1 MHIPSARVHREML
14 SEETGTWV
22 VPAIGNGDTAILI
35 KAPSSTLKALV
46 SGAKLEF
53 VFGVKDGYL
62 CCGTRIFDVP
72 DAPVLLCS
80 VQRHLE
86 EHEALTRVAKSG
98 KTPVFLYNEL
108 DVCVAWS
115 GGIIESEEMVAF
127 QKFTSDPARFYSGP
141 ITPDLN
147 TILDK
152 FEPVLEFGSNLDNT
166 FELLSVSLAHGPW
179 TANIISFAGTRHHQT
194 VILTDANEG
203 GVLEKTTWASLESV
217 FPLSLYHSPQVHI
230 GNKSR
235 ELTDVLAFYEYGT
248 FFFESKDLSVIQA
261 GIERGRE
268 RRLKGTQKQAH
279 YAIEQLVGASK
290 AAKRGE
296 VVTDS
301 DNEVINLVLD
311 KPIHCIALLTELMH
325 EGDWSNIEKALINAM
340 IETGDFFHL
349 FDLREFITLLKAS
362 NGEPHLFDYNLIKRC
377 ERFVESRSVH
387 MRSRMGQKKPTPKGM
402 ES

>member
-1 MHIPSARVHREML
+1 MHIPSARVHKEMR
-14 SEETGTWV
+14 SEEAGTWI
-22 VPAIGNGDTAILI
+22 VPAVGNGDTAILI

-46 SGAKLEF
+46 SGAKLAF
-53 VFGVKDGYL
+53 VFGVKDGHL

-86 EHEALTRVAKSG
+86 EHEALARFAKAG
-98 KTPVFLYNEL
+98 TTPVFLYNEL

-115 GGIIESEEMVAF
+115 DGVIESEEGAEL
-127 QKFTSDPARFYSGP
+127 QKFASDPSRFYSGP
-141 ITPDLN
+141 MTPASN
-147 TILDK
+147 AILDR
-152 FEPVLEFGSNLDNT
+152 FEPVLEHGTNPDTT
-166 FELLSVSLAHGPW
+166 FEILEVSIGHGPW
-179 TANIISFAGTRHHQT
+179 VANVISFTGVRQHQT
-194 VILTDANEG
+194 IVLTDANEG
-203 GVLEKTTWASLESV
+203 GVLEKATWASLESV
-217 FPLSLYHSPQVHI
+217 FPLTLCHSPQVQI
-230 GNKSR
+230 GKKAR

-261 GIERGRE
+261 GIERGRK

-279 YAIEQLVGASK
+279 CAIEQLIGASK

-301 DNEVINLVLD
+301 DNKVLNLVLD
-311 KPIHCIALLTELMH
+311 QPIHCIVLLTELMH
-325 EGDWSNIEKALINAM
+325 EGDWSDIEEALRNAM
-340 IETGDFFHL
+340 IETGDYFHL

-362 NGEPHLFDYNLIKRC
+362 NGEPRLFDYNLIKRC

-387 MRSRMGQKKPTPKGM
+387 MRSRIGPKSQQPEGM